1 MFCLNQLE
9 YHVHVLFK
17 SVRPVFL
24 ENVLNYLK
32 TNNHFYQDVA
42 INTENISLDPPA
54 CISQN
59 N

>member
-9 YHVHVLFK
+9 YRVHVLCE

-24 ENVLNYLK
+24 QSILNYLK